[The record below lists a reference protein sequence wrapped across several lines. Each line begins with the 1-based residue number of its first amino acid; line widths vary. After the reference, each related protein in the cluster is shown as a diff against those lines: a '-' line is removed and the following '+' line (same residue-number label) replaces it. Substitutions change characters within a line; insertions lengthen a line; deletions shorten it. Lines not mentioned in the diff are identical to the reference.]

1 MLGLGETEEE
11 LVTAFQDLRKFE
23 IDILTLG
30 QYLRPSLS
38 HLPVER
44 YYSPEEFKH
53 LEEIARKCG
62 FLYVAAGP
70 MVRSSYKASELF
82 IEGLIRGTTSSTTAE
97 KGTANGI

>member
-1 MLGLGETEEE
+1 
-11 LVTAFQDLRKFE
+11 DLRKFE

-30 QYLRPSLS
+30 QYLRPSLT

-44 YYSPEEFKH
+44 YYSPEEFKR

-82 IEGLIRGTTSSTTAE
+82 IEGLIRGTTSGKTSE
-97 KGTANGI
+97 KGTTHGI